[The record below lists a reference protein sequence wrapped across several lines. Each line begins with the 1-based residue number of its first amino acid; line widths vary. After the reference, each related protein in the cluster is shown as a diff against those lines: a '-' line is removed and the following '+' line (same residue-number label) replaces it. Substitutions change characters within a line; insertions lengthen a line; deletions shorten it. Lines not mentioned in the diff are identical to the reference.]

1 LPLQPG
7 GTPFSGA
14 TLKGEHKKGHL
25 KKAHTMRRDSFT
37 SISADNNPSD
47 PGELNSQKQ
56 RTSISKQA
64 KSMTSKSSKLIG
76 LLFALTTQLG
86 FAPEGKSQTILD
98 SFKSK
103 PVTVAVRRVKN
114 MAGSFAESGILDGR
128 MVGFWRPSFET
139 RLAEILS
146 TELANTGH
154 FTVLEREHLYD
165 VLAEQNLPGINP
177 ATAAQKNNLNQAR
190 YIIIASLSDYV
201 PNTSGT
207 RKNTDSRVLIF
218 GGGQDKTEV
227 NTYVAFD
234 LRVIDTST
242 GTIAYSRTIEGE
254 TSSVSKTKRSNF
266 DVGLFEIK
274 KENLT
279 YDATSATRAL
289 RAAMISTVGYLD
301 CMLYLQDECVET
313 YRALDESRKADTL
326 DSLNLF

>member
-1 LPLQPG
+1 
-7 GTPFSGA
+7 
-14 TLKGEHKKGHL
+14 
-25 KKAHTMRRDSFT
+25 
-37 SISADNNPSD
+37 
-47 PGELNSQKQ
+47 
-56 RTSISKQA
+56 
-64 KSMTSKSSKLIG
+64 MTSKSSKLIG

-103 PVTVAVRRVKN
+103 PVTVAVRRAKN

-242 GTIAYSRTIEGE
+242 GTIAYSRSTEGE

-301 CMLYLQDECVET
+301 CMLYLKDECVET

>member
-1 LPLQPG
+1 M
-7 GTPFSGA
+7 TKRFS
-14 TLKGEHKKGHL
+14 K
-25 KKAHTMRRDSFT
+25 F
-37 SISADNNPSD
+37 IS
-47 PGELNSQKQ
+47 L
-56 RTSISKQA
+56 
-64 KSMTSKSSKLIG
+64 LIAANAQFG
-76 LLFALTTQLG
+76 LAL
-86 FAPEGKSQTILD
+86 EGQSQTILD
-98 SFKSK
+98 SYKNK
-103 PVTVAVRRVKN
+103 PVTIAVRRVKN
-114 MAGSFAESGILDGR
+114 MAGSFAENGILNGR

-154 FTVLEREHLYD
+154 FTVLERENLYEI
-165 VLAEQNLPGINP
+165 LAEQNLAGINP
-177 ATAAQKNNLNQAR
+177 STEAKKNNLNQAR
-190 YIIIASLSDYV
+190 YIVVASLSDYV

-207 RKNTDSRVLIF
+207 RKSTDGRVLVF

-254 TSSVSKTKRSNF
+254 TSSISKTNRSKF
-266 DVGLFEIK
+266 DVGLFEVK
-274 KENLT
+274 GENLT

-301 CMLYLQDECVET
+301 CMLYLKDECVET

-326 DSLNLF
+326 ESLNLF